1 MLERGRAK
9 THKQSS
15 FVDVDLLGFQGD
27 CLPHNPLPARYHGY
41 LVKFALESVRLNQC
55 FEAFLEGNDIAGAGR
70 GGWLFQGAGG
80 SEAKGEITLDSD
92 LQR

>member
-1 MLERGRAK
+1 MLQWSRGKADEES
-9 THKQSS
+9 TL
-15 FVDVDLLGFQGD
+15 VDVDLLGFQGD
-27 CLPHNPLPARYHGY
+27 CLPHNPLPTRYHGY
-41 LVKFALESVRLNQC
+41 LVQFALESVRLNQC
-55 FEAFLEGNDIAGAGR
+55 FEAFLKGNDIAGAGR